1 MRTKIFIVI
10 FIIFIIGTIIIF
22 VYKANHK
29 QNYINNIVLSDQEEH
44 ISSLNLENE
53 NYSNIEEEHINLNN
67 ISIDIDYTTVSNKSV
82 TIIVTD
88 NNDKNLPWTEG
99 FRIQKKEN
107 EAWIDLEPIND
118 LITPAISHWKDENNQ
133 YKQSIDW
140 SYCYGELN
148 VGEYRIVK
156 PIFNPQN
163 NSYIDLY
170 SDEFKIN
177 K

>member
-1 MRTKIFIVI
+1 MKAKIFIVI

-22 VYKANHK
+22 LYKANHK
-29 QNYINNIVLSDQEEH
+29 QNVLLDQEEDS
-44 ISSLNLENE
+44 SSLNLENE
-53 NYSNIEEEHINLNN
+53 KYANIEEGHINLNK
-67 ISIDIDYTTVSNKSV
+67 ISIDIDYTSVSNKGV

-88 NNDKNLPWTEG
+88 NNDENLPWTEG

-163 NSYIDLY
+163 NSYIDFY
-170 SDEFKIN
+170 SDAFKIN